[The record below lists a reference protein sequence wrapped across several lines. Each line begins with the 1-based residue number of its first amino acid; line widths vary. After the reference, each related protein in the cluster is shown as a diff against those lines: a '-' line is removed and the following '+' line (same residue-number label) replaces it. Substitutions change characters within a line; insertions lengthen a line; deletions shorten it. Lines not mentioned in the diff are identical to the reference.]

1 MQKFK
6 RKQDLGGVKPC
17 PVHFESPRLLNVEHE
32 VAAVQVLHYEE
43 EVGLKR
49 DTSQRSNG
57 NGPFGRELHLSLT
70 VV

>member
-43 EVGLKR
+43 EVGLKGDKSEITDSKLADR
-49 DTSQRSNG
+49 I
-57 NGPFGRELHLSLT
+57 
-70 VV
+70 